1 MRIQLVFAVATSIGA
16 IVAPNSAVAE
26 VPPTTVAKAD
36 TAGLVKVGYAPAGV
50 TREASLPST
59 LDRDRVLVFTAP
71 PRESPE
77 QGQAIYGPIADY
89 LTQMTGRRITYRH
102 PGTWG
107 VYRSEMLSGNYD
119 LVFDGPHF
127 NAWRA
132 ERMAHNVLVKAPKEH
147 EFAIIARA
155 DQPYTKLSQ
164 MAGRTFCA
172 HAPPNLGTL
181 VLLSQ
186 FDNPSRQPMIINTK
200 GWENIYRGVA
210 AGQCAGAIIPSA
222 VLKQLDASK
231 QMKVLYRSQ
240 PMPNQAFSAGPRVP
254 PEDQRRIAEA
264 LLAPQA
270 LAPTARLR
278 ETFKIG
284 ERFAAASNREF
295 AGIGAFLKNEW
306 GYY

>member
-1 MRIQLVFAVATSIGA
+1 MKTLSLVAVTAVLGTGLAFPTVQAESPSTAVAR
-16 IVAPNSAVAE
+16 
-26 VPPTTVAKAD
+26 AD
-36 TAGLVKVGYAPAGV
+36 IVKVSYAPAGA
-50 TREASLPST
+50 TGGAELPSA

-71 PRESPE
+71 PRETPE
-77 QGQAIYGPIADY
+77 QAQAIYGPIAEY
-89 LTQMTGRRITYRH
+89 LSQATGRRVVYQH

-107 VYRSEMLSGNYD
+107 VYRSEMLRGNYD

-132 ERMAHNVLVKAPKEH
+132 ERLGHNVLVKAPKAH
-147 EFAIIARA
+147 EFVIITRA
-155 DQPYTKLSQ
+155 DQPMTKLAQ

-186 FDNPSRQPMIINTK
+186 FDNPSRQPMLINTK
-200 GWENIYRGVA
+200 GWEKIYQGVA
-210 AGQCAGAIIPSA
+210 SGQCAGAIIPTA
-222 VLKQLDASK
+222 MLKQLDTGK
-231 QMKVLYRSQ
+231 RMKVLYRS
-240 PMPNQAFSAGPRVP
+240 PPLPNQAFSAGPRVAP
-254 PEDQRRIAEA
+254 QDQQRIAEA

-270 LAPTARLR
+270 LGPTARLR

-284 ERFAAASNREF
+284 ERFATASNHEF
-295 AGIGAFLKNEW
+295 AGAGAILKNEW

>member
-1 MRIQLVFAVATSIGA
+1 MKTLSVIAATAVLATGVTFRTA
-16 IVAPNSAVAE
+16 QAE
-26 VPPTTVAKAD
+26 TPATAVAKAD
-36 TAGLVKVGYAPAGV
+36 IVKVSYAPAGA
-50 TREASLPST
+50 TREAELPPA
-59 LDRDRVLVFTAP
+59 LDRDRMLVFTAP

-77 QGQAIYGPIADY
+77 AGQAIYGPIAEY
-89 LTQMTGRRITYRH
+89 LSQATGRRIVYQH

-107 VYRSEMLSGNYD
+107 VYRSEMLRGNYD

-132 ERMAHNVLVKAPKEH
+132 ERLAHNVLVKAPKAH
-147 EFAIIARA
+147 EFVIIARA
-155 DQPYTKLSQ
+155 DQPMTKLSQ

-186 FDNPSRQPMIINTK
+186 FDNPSRQPMLINTK
-200 GWENIYRGVA
+200 GWENIYQGVA
-210 AGQCAGAIIPSA
+210 AGQCAGAIIPTA
-222 VLKQLDASK
+222 MLKQLDTGK
-231 QMKVLYRSQ
+231 RMRVLYRSQ
-240 PMPNQAFSAGPRVP
+240 PLPNQAFSAGPRVAP
-254 PEDQRRIAEA
+254 QDQQRIAEA

-270 LAPTARLR
+270 HAPTARLR

-284 ERFAAASNREF
+284 ERFATASNAEF
-295 AGIGAFLKNEW
+295 AGAGAILKNEW